1 MRGRRKLQGSLQSLD
16 FCGREAGKGR
26 PALWPRAV
34 SWGLWAEAGLLTS
47 SLVCMSVPTGVSPPP
62 AHWGHEGT
70 MGFVWATEEE
80 GEACESPRATG
91 SGGAISLGSPLV
103 VTPSAPP
110 DCPLCPRG
118 FCLSAQ
124 QGSPG
129 QVRRPLPSSSSWGP
143 GAERESSSAAPV
155 LPAPLLSMAP
165 LVQMRTQSQGEV
177 RLLMEVTAL
186 SFPTPFLSP

>member
-1 MRGRRKLQGSLQSLD
+1 MGLP
-16 FCGREAGKGR
+16 CGPGLCPG
-26 PALWPRAV
+26 
-34 SWGLWAEAGLLTS
+34 GLWAEAGLLTL
-47 SLVCMSVPTGVSPPP
+47 SLICMYVPTGVSPPP
-62 AHWGHEGT
+62 AGWGHEGT

-80 GEACESPRATG
+80 GEACESPRAVG
-91 SGGAISLGSPLV
+91 VGEPSPPGSPLG

-129 QVRRPLPSSSSWGP
+129 QMQRPLPSSSSWGP
-143 GAERESSSAAPV
+143 GAERENSSAAPV
-155 LPAPLLSMAP
+155 LPASLLGMAP
-165 LVQMRTQSQGEV
+165 LVQMRTLSQGEV

-186 SFPTPFLSP
+186 SFPTPSCPRNSRMGYCHCPV